1 MKRSTRMIL
10 GVSVA
15 LLTAAG
21 LHFTVGN
28 RFHEKAY
35 FGRYGYE
42 GCGHDWNRHSEKPP
56 LNQPLE

>member
-1 MKRSTRMIL
+1 MIL
-10 GVSVA
+10 GVSIA

-42 GCGHDWNRHSEKPP
+42 GCGHDWNRHTEKPH
-56 LNQPLE
+56 LNQPFR

>member
-1 MKRSTRMIL
+1 MKRSTRFIL

-21 LHFTVGN
+21 LHYTVGS

-35 FGRYGYE
+35 FGNYGYE
-42 GCGHDWNRHSEKPP
+42 GCGHNWKGYAEKTP
-56 LNQPLE
+56 LNQPLQ